1 MQAGYKKIDK
11 YYYDHRSPIGKG
23 AFATVYQAFDTS
35 NEDAPVALKTVPIA
49 ALLESEIQRKL
60 FLREIETL
68 RKIKGDHV
76 VKLCD
81 VFQTKTSL
89 YIFLDYCDGGDLSE
103 RLKRYGPF
111 EEEEA
116 CSIIKQ
122 IADVFVTLDTMELS
136 NEKGTKI
143 AMMHRDIKPANI
155 MFHEDQ
161 VKLADFGFA
170 KIIDDVAKDVR
181 DGGTLLGSPAY
192 MPPQILNDE
201 DYNYKCDVWST
212 GVVFYEL
219 LTGQLPWKGYSDK
232 DLYRNITTKE
242 LSLPKKVSADSID
255 LIKRMLTVKEE
266 DRISW
271 KEVFNHPALKNIKI

>member
-1 MQAGYKKIDK
+1 MGGFKKIDK

-23 AFATVYQAFDTS
+23 AFATVYQAFDTT

-49 ALLESEIQRKL
+49 ALLEDEVQRKL

-103 RLKRYGPF
+103 KLKKYGPL
-111 EEEEA
+111 EEGEA
-116 CSIIKQ
+116 CLIVKQ
-122 IADVFVTLDTMELS
+122 IADVFITLDQLDIH
-136 NEKGTKI
+136 NDQGVKI

-155 MFHEDQ
+155 MFHDDQ

-181 DGGTLLGSPAY
+181 DCGTLLGSPAY

-212 GVVFYEL
+212 GIVFYETL
-219 LTGQLPWKGYSDK
+219 FGKRPWDGYSDK
-232 DLYRNITTKE
+232 DLYRNITMKP
-242 LSLPKKVSADSID
+242 LSFPKKVSEDIKD
-255 LIKRMLTVKEE
+255 LLQRMLTVKEHE
-266 DRISW
+266 RISW
-271 KEVFNHPALKNIKI
+271 KEVFDHPALKNIKI

>member
-1 MQAGYKKIDK
+1 MQGGFKKIDK

-23 AFATVYQAFDTS
+23 AFATVYLAYDTT

-103 RLKRYGPF
+103 KLKKYGPF

-116 CSIIKQ
+116 CTIIKQ
-122 IADVFVTLDTMELS
+122 IADVFVTLDALDLRNDEG
-136 NEKGTKI
+136 KKI

-155 MFHEDQ
+155 MFHDDQ

-212 GVVFYEL
+212 GVVLYEL
-219 LTGQLPWKGYSDK
+219 LTGELPWKGYSDK
-232 DLYRNITTKE
+232 DLYRNITTKP
-242 LSLPKKVSADSID
+242 LTLPKKVSGDTID

-271 KEVFNHPALKNIKI
+271 KDVFNHPALKNIKI